1 LSIQI
6 THYHFN
12 LLYLST
18 WLAQAF
24 AAALESRKIT
34 AGVRLVPNKGG
45 LDASA
50 ACGQLR
56 NEFQKSP
63 LVMSSDSLQ
72 SEKVAVAC
80 WCLEGSGWLLL

>member
-1 LSIQI
+1 LAGTSIC
-6 THYHFN
+6 
-12 LLYLST
+12 SC
-18 WLAQAF
+18 
-24 AAALESRKIT
+24 SRVTQNNCRCAKQ
-34 AGVRLVPNKGG
+34 GP
-45 LDASA
+45 DASA

-80 WCLEGSGWLLL
+80 WCLEVSGWLLL

>member
-1 LSIQI
+1 
-6 THYHFN
+6 

-34 AGVRLVPNKGG
+34 AGVRRVPNKGG

-80 WCLEGSGWLLL
+80 WCLEGSDWLLL